1 MSGVE
6 LYGPEGVL
14 ALDFATVDHD
24 ECWPVIRAEFAAA
37 VRSGVP
43 HALDVRRGLEL
54 QRLLDR
60 VLSGVAAG

>member
-1 MSGVE
+1 MAANGTKI
-6 LYGPEGVL
+6 
-14 ALDFATVDHD
+14 DFATVDHD
-24 ECWPVIRAEFAAA
+24 DCWPVIRAEFAVA
-37 VRSGVP
+37 VRTGVP